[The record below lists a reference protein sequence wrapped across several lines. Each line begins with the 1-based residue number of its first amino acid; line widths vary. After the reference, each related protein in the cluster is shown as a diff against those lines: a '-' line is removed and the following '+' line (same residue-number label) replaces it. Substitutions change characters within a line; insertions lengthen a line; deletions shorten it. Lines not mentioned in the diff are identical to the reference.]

1 MFVKQYIVITVIIF
15 LVSLWNLMIAILG
28 LFPQCLSTAVGTL
41 TKSNTKKNVR
51 SKHGYI
57 IPVMTRYAY
66 TYAVNGKKY
75 KYTATMYHSKR
86 RLLPKA
92 SMEYVKWFPNR
103 AYPNK
108 FKGTT
113 EWVLGII
120 MLLAGISLIFAIISM

>member
-1 MFVKQYIVITVIIF
+1 MNPYIIITAIII
-15 LVSLWNLMIAILG
+15 LIGSWNLMIAILG
-28 LFPQCLSTAVGTL
+28 LFPKCLSTAVGTL
-41 TKSNTKKNVR
+41 SKANTKKNIR

-66 TYAVNGKKY
+66 TYTVNGKN
-75 KYTATMYHSKR
+75 YTYNATMYQSKR

-92 SMEYVKWFPNR
+92 SMVHVKWFPHR

-108 FKGTT
+108 FQGTI

-120 MLLAGISLIFAIISM
+120 MLLAGISLIMAIRSM

>member
-1 MFVKQYIVITVIIF
+1 MNPYIIITAIII
-15 LVSLWNLMIAILG
+15 LIGSWNMMIAILG
-28 LFPQCLSTAVGTL
+28 LFPKCLSTAVGTL
-41 TKSNTKKNVR
+41 SKANTKKNIR

-86 RLLPKA
+86 RLLPKT
-92 SMEYVKWFPNR
+92 SMVYVKWFPRR

-120 MLLAGISLIFAIISM
+120 MLLAGISLIFTISSM

>member
-1 MFVKQYIVITVIIF
+1 MNPYIIITAIII
-15 LVSLWNLMIAILG
+15 LIGSWNLMIAILG
-28 LFPQCLSTAVGTL
+28 LFPQCLSTAIGTL
-41 TKSNTKKNVR
+41 SKANTKKNVR

-66 TYAVNGKKY
+66 TYTVNGKNY
-75 KYTATMYHSKR
+75 KYNATMYHSKR
-86 RLLPKA
+86 RLLSKA
-92 SMEYVKWFPNR
+92 SMVYVKWFPHR

-120 MLLAGISLIFAIISM
+120 LLLAGISLIIAIRSM